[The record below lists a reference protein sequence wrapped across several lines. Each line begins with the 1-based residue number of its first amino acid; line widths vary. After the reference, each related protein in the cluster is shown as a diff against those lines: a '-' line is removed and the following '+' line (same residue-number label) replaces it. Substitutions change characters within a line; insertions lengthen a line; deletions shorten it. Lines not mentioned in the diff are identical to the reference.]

1 MNTLQGCP
9 EGKLECDW
17 GEVAITNGAS
27 LSRSLFGIEYIF
39 YPIIKENSQF
49 LLSYSREGNC
59 LLVLQSTYTFLSQ
72 SHFLISF
79 QTYSYHR
86 SNHKTLRTLS
96 VPRARLLQQCGSFL
110 AFHSIIITSRKVT
123 VSVLPSWGQFFC
135 WHIPRPNQECSQLSQ
150 SNADSFR
157 FLKLLW
163 DLDHNGTAQP
173 SQLSEQKYLCFT
185 DWERRA
191 KRNALIC
198 PHSKMN
204 IKNKIF
210 LTSKCFSLYI
220 YY

>member
-1 MNTLQGCP
+1 MWQKDNFPQHRYCLTFFLWAYPPTNRGWWDYKQTMDTLQGCP

-27 LSRSLFGIEYIF
+27 LSRSLFGVEYIF
-39 YPIIKENSQF
+39 YPIIKENNQF

-59 LLVLQSTYTFLSQ
+59 LLVLQSTYSFLSQ

-110 AFHSIIITSRKVT
+110 AFHSIIMTSRKVT

-135 WHIPRPNQECSQLSQ
+135 WHIPRPNQ
-150 SNADSFR
+150 NVP
-157 FLKLLW
+157 
-163 DLDHNGTAQP
+163 N
-173 SQLSEQKYLCFT
+173 
-185 DWERRA
+185 
-191 KRNALIC
+191 
-198 PHSKMN
+198 
-204 IKNKIF
+204 
-210 LTSKCFSLYI
+210 
-220 YY
+220 